1 MIIKKLI
8 LISIL
13 FLLTSCGYETIYSK
27 KNDAGISIKK
37 IELKGNKKINRKII
51 SLTNLRENNNKNY
64 TYNLTLV
71 SNKTIET
78 VSKNKSGNTSVYK
91 TTINVEFYLKD
102 PNDQNKI
109 IKQKKFNASFS
120 YNNIDNKFDLSQ
132 YQKNIEENLINK
144 IAEKITIFIN
154 I

>member
-27 KNDAGISIKK
+27 KNDTAISIKK
-37 IELKGNKKINRKII
+37 IELEGNKKISRKII

-71 SNKTIET
+71 SNKTIEA
-78 VSKNKSGNTSVYK
+78 VSKNKSGNISVYK

-102 PNDQNKI
+102 PNDKNKI
-109 IKQKKFNASFS
+109 IKQKKFNSSFS
-120 YNNIDNKFDLSQ
+120 YNNMDNKFDLSQ

-144 IAEKITIFIN
+144 IAEKITIFLN